1 MNVRPVYYTIE
12 FYRAEISRDTL
23 LLAETSDSRERERIN
38 RRIESAKL
46 HLEDLEK
53 KEKL

>member
-1 MNVRPVYYTIE
+1 MRPVFYTTE

-23 LLAETSDSRERERIN
+23 LLAETTGGEERERIEH
-38 RRIESAKL
+38 RIESAKL

-53 KEKL
+53 KEEL